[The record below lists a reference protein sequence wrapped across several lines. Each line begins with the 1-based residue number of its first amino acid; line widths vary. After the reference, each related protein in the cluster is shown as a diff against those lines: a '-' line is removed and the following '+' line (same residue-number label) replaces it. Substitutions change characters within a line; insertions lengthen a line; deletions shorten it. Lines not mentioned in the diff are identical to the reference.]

1 MEASRAASFV
11 YLVPLFGVS
20 FSKLFLDEPITLVL
34 LIGAALLIGGVYLIN
49 L

>member
-1 MEASRAASFV
+1 
-11 YLVPLFGVS
+11 VS
-20 FSKLFLDEPITLVL
+20 FSKLLLDEPIPLAL